1 MSKEK
6 GVTKSPASKP
16 GTPTTPTQ
24 EAEKVKTPE
33 PEAEPPM
40 APREADD
47 NETINEAPSQWSA
60 IK

>member
-6 GVTKSPASKP
+6 GVTKSPAYKP

-33 PEAEPPM
+33 PGNKNTQM
-40 APREADD
+40 M
-47 NETINEAPSQWSA
+47 
-60 IK
+60 